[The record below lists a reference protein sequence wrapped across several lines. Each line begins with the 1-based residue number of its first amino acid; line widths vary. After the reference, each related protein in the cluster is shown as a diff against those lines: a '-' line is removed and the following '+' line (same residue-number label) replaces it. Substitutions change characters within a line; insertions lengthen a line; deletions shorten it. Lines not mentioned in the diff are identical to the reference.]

1 MTQAKKCA
9 ARRKAGLKCAKSLRA
24 AGKEMSAYLSACRD
38 MNDGSGDESRG
49 ISDGRHILIREMSE
63 YATYLESKYEDKP

>member
-1 MTQAKKCA
+1 MSQAKKCA

-24 AGKEMSAYLSACRD
+24 AGKDLADYLSACRE
-38 MNDGSGDESRG
+38 MNDGSGDEGRS
-49 ISDGRHILIREMSE
+49 ISDCRHVMIRDLSE